1 MSQAPIDPAVVA
13 QASEWLM
20 LHWGGELD
28 PAQRVAFSAWHAAHP
43 EHQRAWQRLGQL
55 QHTLASVPAA
65 SARSVLREQPD
76 QRRRDALK
84 LLGLLLVAGTG
95 GYAVQA
101 SKPWQAQFADLRTG
115 TGESRTLTLEDG
127 TVLSLN
133 SSTAVDVHFNAHERR
148 IRLLAGEVLLD
159 SGHNAAYLARPLI
172 VETPAGDIQALGT
185 RFNVREINDGTRVDL
200 YTGALEIRPRHA
212 LATRMEAG
220 QRLWFNASGSL
231 PAGAVPA
238 NASSWS
244 QGRLIA
250 ERQPLGEF
258 IDELSRYRPGLLRC
272 DQGAR
277 QLLLTGV
284 FPLHDTDAILQALAR
299 SLPVQVSY
307 RTRYW
312 VTVKRRG

>member
-20 LHWGGELD
+20 LHWGGELA
-28 PAQRVAFSAWHAAHP
+28 PSQRLAFSAWHAAHP

-55 QHTLASVPAA
+55 QNTLASVPSA
-65 SARSVLREQPD
+65 SARNVLRELPD

-95 GYAVQA
+95 GYALQA
-101 SKPWQAQFADLRTG
+101 STPWQAQFAGLRTG
-115 TGESRTLTLEDG
+115 TGQTRTLTLEDG
-127 TVLSLN
+127 TVLRLN
-133 SSTAVDVHFNAHERR
+133 SATAVNVQFNAHERR

-212 LATRMEAG
+212 LATRMQAG

-258 IDELSRYRPGLLRC
+258 IDELSRHRPGLLRC
-272 DQGAR
+272 DQSAR

-284 FPLHDTDAILQALAR
+284 FPLHDTDAILQALER
-299 SLPVQVSY
+299 SLPVQVDY

-312 VTVKRRG
+312 VTVKRRD

>member
-1 MSQAPIDPAVVA
+1 MNQAPIDPAVVA

-28 PAQRVAFSAWHAAHP
+28 PAQRLAFSAWHGAHP

-55 QHTLASVPAA
+55 QHTLASVPSG
-65 SARSVLREQPD
+65 SARSVLRELPD

-84 LLGLLLVAGTG
+84 LLSLLLVAGTG

-101 SKPWQAQFADLRTG
+101 STPWQAQFADLRTG
-115 TGESRTLTLEDG
+115 TGETRTLTLQDG

-133 SSTAVDVHFNAHERR
+133 SATAVNVQFNATERR
-148 IRLLAGEVLLD
+148 IRLLAGEVLLE
-159 SGHNAAYLARPLI
+159 SGHKAAYRARPLI
-172 VETPAGDIQALGT
+172 VETAAGDIQALGT
-185 RFNVREINDGTRVDL
+185 RFDVREINDGTRVDL
-200 YTGALEIRPRHA
+200 YEGALEVRPRHGQA
-212 LATRMEAG
+212 RRLAAG
-220 QRLWFNASGSL
+220 QRLWFNAGGSL
-231 PAGAVPA
+231 PTGTTPA

-272 DQGAR
+272 EPGAR

-284 FPLHDTDAILQALAR
+284 FPLHDTDAILQALER

-312 VTVKRRG
+312 VTVKRRA